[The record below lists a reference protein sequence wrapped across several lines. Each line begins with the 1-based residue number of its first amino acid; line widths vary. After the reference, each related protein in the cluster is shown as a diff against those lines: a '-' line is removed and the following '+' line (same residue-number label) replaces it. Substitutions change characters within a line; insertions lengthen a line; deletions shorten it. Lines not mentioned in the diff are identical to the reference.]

1 MNKRVLII
9 SAIIIFVV
17 ILGNI
22 LSNTYLFKHLEL
34 LSYDL
39 RSKMDTDNSFLG
51 KNQKHADQDIV
62 IVAIDDQALKE
73 LSESSSE
80 KPGHQPWEK
89 DVWNKVMNFIEKGQP
104 KVVMFDMV
112 FEELSSPPWYDQ
124 SFAQNLKLYR
134 NTVLGTYLDNP
145 IYKDTNF
152 TKTIAIEANHNIP
165 TATPLDVT
173 INNKKLDRAITYT
186 RSAPINNLY
195 TQYNT
200 IGVLNTVLDDDSV
213 VRKNQ
218 PIFKLTKDGI
228 SYYMPSL
235 AFAGFL
241 KYMGE
246 DGKITVKDQKICYK
260 DRVIPIDE
268 NGIVN
273 ISWHSLGR
281 SYIYIPISKILLNKG
296 DKDAIKPEFFKD
308 KMVIIGKTAT
318 GGNVDLN
325 SIIKASYQGPE
336 AVAVALDNFINDS
349 NPNDVK
355 SRKFV
360 REIPKPI
367 ENIGITIACLIVVL
381 LGLVPKSA
389 FIGFLNGFV
398 SIIAYITFTFIMFA
412 NPASR
417 IWLPVV
423 EPLYYLAVTAGLVF
437 AFRFY
442 NEMTKKASIMNVF
455 GKFVSPKVLATVMKN
470 PNKMLLK
477 NTRKRITILFC
488 DVKNFSGMCEKYPPE
503 ELVTSLNELFKEIVN
518 IIFENNGTVDKFI
531 GDCIMAYW
539 GDLADSEDDEFV
551 AVKTALEIKKRVDKL
566 RETNKQENKI
576 SFDVKIGINTG
587 EAILGLAGTDKIMSY
602 TAMGDAVN
610 VASRLETACSA
621 FKKDILIS
629 DSTYQAA
636 KDKIAVEPIGKISVK
651 GKEEQIEVYE
661 VLSLVEANKIDFQ
674 VPTQE
679 VSAGRAKPGDR

>member
-1 MNKRVLII
+1 MKKKVFII

-17 ILGNI
+17 ILGHI

-39 RSKMDTDNSFLG
+39 RSKADTDNSFLG

-62 IVAIDDQALKE
+62 IIAIDDYSLKE
-73 LSESSSE
+73 LNGVKSEASGR
-80 KPGHQPWEK
+80 KPWEK
-89 DVWNKVMNFIEKGQP
+89 DVWKHVMEFIEKGRP
-104 KVVMFDMV
+104 KAVMFDMT
-112 FEELSSPPWYDQ
+112 FEKLESEPWYNKT
-124 SFAQNLKLYR
+124 FALSLKNYE

-145 IYKDTNF
+145 IEKENNF
-152 TKTIAIEANHNIP
+152 TKTIQITDNDDTP
-165 TATPLDVT
+165 TMTPIDVV
-173 INNKKLDRAITYT
+173 INDKKLEKAITYT
-186 RSAPINNLY
+186 RSSPIDRLY
-195 TQYNT
+195 TKYNT
-200 IGVLNTVLDDDSV
+200 MGVLNTVLDDDSV

-218 PIFKLTKDGI
+218 PLFKLIKNGKT
-228 SYYMPSL
+228 YYMPSL

-246 DGKITVKDQKICYK
+246 DGKVIIKGKKINYK
-260 DRVIPIDE
+260 GRVIPIDE

-273 ISWHSLGR
+273 ISWHRLGR

-296 DKDAIKPEFFKD
+296 KENELKPEFFKD
-308 KMVIIGKTAT
+308 KLVIIGKTAT
-318 GGNVDLN
+318 GENVDIS
-325 SIIKASYQGPE
+325 SIIRTSYSGPE

-349 NPNDVK
+349 NPNDKK
-355 SRKFV
+355 SRKFIH
-360 REIPKPI
+360 EIPKPI
-367 ENIGITIACLIVVL
+367 QDFVIAVACLVVAL
-381 LGLVPKSA
+381 LGLLPRSA
-389 FIGFLNGFV
+389 FIGFLNGFL
-398 SIIAYITFTFIMFA
+398 SIIAYISFTFLMFV

-417 IWLPVV
+417 IWMPVV

-470 PNKMLLK
+470 PNKVLLK

-488 DVKNFSGMCEKYPPE
+488 DVKNFSSLCEKYPPE

-539 GDLADSEDDEFV
+539 GDIVDSEDDEFV
-551 AVKTALEIKKRVDKL
+551 AVKTALEIKKRVNEL
-566 RETNKQENKI
+566 KI
-576 SFDVKIGINTG
+576 VNANEGKIVFDVKIGINTG
-587 EAILGLAGTDKIMSY
+587 EAVLGLAGTDKIMSY

-610 VASRLETACSA
+610 VASRLETACSIYQ
-621 FKKDILIS
+621 KDILIS

-636 KDKIAVEPIGKISVK
+636 KDRIAVAPIGKISVK

-661 VLSLVEANKIDFQ
+661 AIDFIKEGMNTKNK
-674 VPTQE
+674 VK
-679 VSAGRAKPGDR
+679 V